1 MPALQTACTTKQA
14 ALKQTAHPVP
24 VSSEKV
30 SDNYLGKSSKRVKKV
45 ILMTEGKDLKK
56 WLYSFFK

>member
-56 WLYSFFK
+56 